1 MLGGIHRVNQVC
13 DDAVHLLPHV
23 DLPFVILLVDQNRV
37 IRRSETHL
45 FRFAV
50 FMKYNKTDVRD
61 PHHASIR
68 LRDDAGHFAKP
79 FHDAARLNRD
89 FGNALHQ

>member
-1 MLGGIHRVNQVC
+1 MNQVG

-37 IRRSETHL
+37 IRRRETDL

-50 FMKYNKTDVRD
+50 FMNDDKADGSD

-68 LRDDAGHFAKP
+68 LRDNAGHFAKP
-79 FHDAARLNRD
+79 FHDAARFNRD